1 MIAANRSTNE
11 PSPLRLLNIV
21 CRGGADEWRGLFAEC
36 RRSTT
41 TRAEL
46 RAVLPMVEP
55 ELAGAAR
62 LWELLL
68 QKIESPGGFWRFVQP
83 APNNL

>member
-1 MIAANRSTNE
+1 MITPNRSTSV

-36 RRSTT
+36 RASAT
-41 TRAEL
+41 TRAQL

-68 QKIESPGGFWRFVQP
+68 QKLESPGGFWLFVQP
-83 APNNL
+83 ASNNL